1 MAAGLAFILE
11 RLLWVWWGAQF
22 SGAQVEM
29 RTSLRRLGL
38 FLGEVKVLGWVMSG
52 EGGLLVTEVG

>member
-1 MAAGLAFILE
+1 
-11 RLLWVWWGAQF
+11 
-22 SGAQVEM
+22 M